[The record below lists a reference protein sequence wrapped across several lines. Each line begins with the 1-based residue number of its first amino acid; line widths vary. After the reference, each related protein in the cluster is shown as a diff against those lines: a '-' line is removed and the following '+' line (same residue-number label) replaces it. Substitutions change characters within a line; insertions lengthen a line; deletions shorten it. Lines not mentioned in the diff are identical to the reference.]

1 MRASPRTSMRD
12 STRSKS
18 FIPIT
23 TTPQPI
29 ATAASPRVSRCWSPE
44 APTSTAIRRTAGSP
58 VPCRFRPTTGCGSA
72 TRPRMPDSTGAAIE
86 LRDVQKD
93 YHSLRPLRVR
103 TLDVRE
109 GESIAL
115 LGFDRAAAEVFVNLI
130 TGATVPDSGEV
141 RVFGRPTAAIQDAR
155 SWLDALD
162 CFGILSERAVV
173 LDNMTVE
180 DNLAMTLTMS
190 LHDVDAAMRAKVHA
204 IADEVGL
211 RREQLSKPVAAL
223 SLGGRLRLRL
233 GRALAPD
240 PRILLAEHPNALLE
254 PADVRSRRAPSRFS
268 PRRASSSHCPCG
280 SDCSDSTSME
290 QNLI

>member
-1 MRASPRTSMRD
+1 
-12 STRSKS
+12 
-18 FIPIT
+18 
-23 TTPQPI
+23 
-29 ATAASPRVSRCWSPE
+29 
-44 APTSTAIRRTAGSP
+44 
-58 VPCRFRPTTGCGSA
+58 
-72 TRPRMPDSTGAAIE
+72 MPDSTGAAIE

-162 CFGILSERAVV
+162 CFGILSERAIV

-180 DNLAMTLTMS
+180 DNLAMPLTMS

-254 PADVRSRRAPSRFS
+254 PADVGGFAADYARIVANRQLASVVLTADSAFATAVTSRTLTLQPATGELKPLSVWKRLFR
-268 PRRASSSHCPCG
+268 
-280 SDCSDSTSME
+280 
-290 QNLI
+290 